1 MMKNINEYFA
11 AFVNKVAEETD
22 SGENVDITD
31 LIGYWNEEENQK
43 EFAKLVKLV
52 KTKSAKSSEKKM
64 KDPNKPKR
72 GKSAYLFFCQEMRP
86 KVKTTMPADA
96 KAPDVTARLGEL
108 WQELK
113 GSTKAS
119 DKKKVKEYEA
129 QAADD
134 KKRYDDEMSG
144 YERPS
149 DEELEQ
155 MAAEKKKAGRKP
167 SGKKGSAKSKRDP
180 NKPKKNKSAYLFFC
194 QDKRAAVK
202 ESLGDDAKNT
212 EIVARLG
219 ELWNELKEESKNDDE
234 LKEHLDAYLEQA
246 AEDKKRYDEEM
257 ANYEPSDESE
267 DEKPT
272 KKPAKKPAKKAAK
285 KAKVVE
291 EEEEEDP
298 DATQPMA
305 EEVVEEEEEKPK
317 RKLPKFVTEKKTSE
331 KKSSEKKSVKKLSA
345 YTHFCQ
351 EHRAQVK
358 EENPDFKA
366 TEVTK
371 ALSNMWKA
379 LDEEEKAEWKESAEA
394 ATQKQ

>member
-72 GKSAYLFFCQEMRP
+72 GKSAYIFFCQEMRP
-86 KVKTTMPADA
+86 KVKTTMPSDA

-108 WQELK
+108 WQKLK

-155 MAAEKKKAGRKP
+155 MAAEKKTGRKS

-194 QDKRAAVK
+194 QDKRATVK

-246 AEDKKRYDEEM
+246 AEDKKRYVEEM

-267 DEKPT
+267 DEKPV

-285 KAKVVE
+285 KVVE

-305 EEVVEEEEEKPK
+305 EEVVEEEVVEEEVVEEEKPK
-317 RKLPKFVTEKKTSE
+317 RKLPKFVTE

-371 ALSNMWKA
+371 ALSNMWKE

>member
-22 SGENVDITD
+22 SGENVDIQD

-43 EFAKLVKLV
+43 EFAKLAKLV
-52 KTKSAKSSEKKM
+52 KAKSSEKKM

-317 RKLPKFVTEKKTSE
+317 RKLPKFVTEKKTSD

>member
-1 MMKNINEYFA
+1 MTTNTQMKNINEYFA
-11 AFVNKVAEETD
+11 TFLNKVAEVTD
-22 SGENVDITD
+22 SGESVDIST
-31 LIGYWNEEENQK
+31 LISYWNEEENQK
-43 EFAKLVKLV
+43 EFAKLI
-52 KTKSAKSSEKKM
+52 KTKSAKTSEKKV

-72 GKSAYLFFCQEMRP
+72 GKSAYLFFCQETRP
-86 KVKTTMPADA
+86 KVKKTMPDDA
-96 KAPDVTARLGEL
+96 KAPEVTARLGEL

-113 GSTKAS
+113 NSTKAA

-129 QAADD
+129 MAADD

-155 MAAEKKKAGRKP
+155 MAAEKKAGRKS
-167 SGKKGSAKSKRDP
+167 SGKKGSSKSKRDP

-194 QDKRAAVK
+194 QDKREAVK
-202 ESLGDDAKNT
+202 ESLGEDAKNT
-212 EIVARLG
+212 DVVKRLG
-219 ELWNELKEESKNDDE
+219 ELWNELKEESKNDEE

-246 AEDKKRYDEEM
+246 AEDKKRYDDEM
-257 ANYEPSDESE
+257 ANYEPSEEESE
-267 DEKPT
+267 DE
-272 KKPAKKPAKKAAK
+272 KPAKKPAKPNKAKAK
-285 KAKVVE
+285 AKAKVVEEE

-305 EEVVEEEEEKPK
+305 EEVVEEEKPK
-317 RKLPKFVTEKKTSE
+317 RKLPKFVTE

-358 EENPDFKA
+358 EENPEFKA

-371 ALSNMWKA
+371 ALSDMWKQ
-379 LDEEEKAEWKESAEA
+379 LDDEEKAEWKASAEA
-394 ATQKQ
+394 ASQQ